1 MLEQEHKYIRDSH
14 SKAVINTDVDA
25 LRRYKARKAE
35 SKRIL
40 DLKNEVDSIKD
51 EMCEIKHL
59 LTKLVDN
66 QIR

>member
-14 SKAVINTDVDA
+14 SKAAINTDVDA

-51 EMCEIKHL
+51 EMSEIKHL
-59 LTKLVDN
+59 LTQLVDN

>member
-1 MLEQEHKYIRDSH
+1 MSEHKFIRDTTSN
-14 SKAVINTDVDA
+14 AIINTDIDG

-40 DLKNEVDSIKD
+40 DLKNEVDSIKN
-51 EMCEIKHL
+51 EMSEIKHL

>member
-1 MLEQEHKYIRDSH
+1 MEDHKYIRDATSN
-14 SKAVINTDVDA
+14 AIINTDIEG

-51 EMCEIKHL
+51 EMSEIKQL
-59 LTKLVDN
+59 LTKLVEN
-66 QIR
+66 QNR

>member
-1 MLEQEHKYIRDSH
+1 MEDHKYIRDATSN
-14 SKAVINTDVDA
+14 AIINTDIEG

-40 DLKNEVDSIKD
+40 NLKNEVDSIKD
-51 EMCEIKHL
+51 EMSEIKHL
-59 LTKLVDN
+59 LTKLVDK

>member
-1 MLEQEHKYIRDSH
+1 MSEHKFIRDTTSN
-14 SKAVINTDVDA
+14 AIINTDIEG

-51 EMCEIKHL
+51 EMSEIKHL